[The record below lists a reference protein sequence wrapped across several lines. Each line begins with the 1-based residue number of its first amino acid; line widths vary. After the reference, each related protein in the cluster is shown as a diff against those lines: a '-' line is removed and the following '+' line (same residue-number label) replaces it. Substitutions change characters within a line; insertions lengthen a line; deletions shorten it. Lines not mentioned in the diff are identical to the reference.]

1 MRDGP
6 RAAATA
12 YAMRAARTRPVARL
26 AAAASFVRA
35 RAAHSHSC
43 VAVPH
48 PSNVPFSG
56 ALLDVDQ
63 TCDGAGHPLRP
74 GFIRTS
80 APLGRHVA
88 RAAADRRAFDR
99 AARDRSAIAPRRRA
113 RALDPPRFT
122 H

>member
-12 YAMRAARTRPVARL
+12 DAMRAARTRPVARL

-35 RAAHSHSC
+35 RAAHSC
-43 VAVPH
+43 GAVPH

-74 GFIRTS
+74 GFIRTP